1 MTERGKYAERRPFR
15 SRMAGEDDVV
25 AELRRRTPQ
34 RGMRKA
40 VAHDCGVSENTIGRV
55 LAGKARPSMEIAA
68 GLGFRLVKDDEHPP
82 G

>member
-1 MTERGKYAERRPFR
+1 MTERGKYVSRRPFR
-15 SRMAGEDDVV
+15 ARMPGEEAVV
-25 AELRRRTPQ
+25 DELRRRTPA

-40 VAHDCGVSENTIGRV
+40 VAQDCGVSENTIGRV
-55 LAGKARPSMEIAA
+55 LAGKVSPSLKLAQ